1 MPRRAAL
8 GVLSALITLQT
19 TPDHL
24 SDLALGHS
32 SPSSHHPKSL
42 SIAPKSQVTPSSLT
56 EGTNGTLMPRRAA
69 LSALSALAHSS
80 DLSDR
85 SRPLESPRPKSLSI
99 APNSPL
105 FEGTHGTLTPRRAA
119 LSVLNALIALQI
131 IPEPSSDLALSHSP
145 SPLSHLTKS
154 QVTSP

>member
-8 GVLSALITLQT
+8 SALSALAHSS
-19 TPDHL
+19 DL
-24 SDLALGHS
+24 SDRSRPLE
-32 SPSSHHPKSL
+32 SPRPKSL

-56 EGTNGTLMPRRAA
+56 EGTNGTLTPRRAA

-105 FEGTHGTLTPRRAA
+105 FEGDD
-119 LSVLNALIALQI
+119 
-131 IPEPSSDLALSHSP
+131 EPSSPAGPLHALYSRSIHAPDHSRAF
-145 SPLSHLTKS
+145 
-154 QVTSP
+154 

>member
-8 GVLSALITLQT
+8 GVLSALFTLQT

-56 EGTNGTLMPRRAA
+56 EGTHGTLTPRRDAPRA
-69 LSALSALAHSS
+69 PAHSS

-105 FEGTHGTLTPRRAA
+105 FEGDD
-119 LSVLNALIALQI
+119 
-131 IPEPSSDLALSHSP
+131 EPSSPAGPLHALSALYSRSRPLQSLLAHSRP
-145 SPLSHLTKS
+145 RVASLTISH
-154 QVTSP
+154 VTSP